1 MMFSFLPALS
11 RGSGLSTGTLA
22 NLLAARDLTGLLGP
36 AAGGV
41 VRRVG
46 PWRTMVAAG
55 ALAAV
60 GMLLIPLGP
69 LGVVVGLIFWG
80 ICRTGFLV
88 SLNSWIGEIVAYER
102 RGRVTGMIEL
112 TWAGAALI
120 GLPLMGLLIDRVGW
134 WAAPTVL
141 GALGL
146 PLAVAMGLVA
156 TDRPDLA
163 DGPAQVATRIGRNA
177 NTALA
182 GFALLT
188 AAAQFLLIT
197 HGSWLEDTYGFDPA
211 QVGFAIIAVG
221 AAEAVASYGTA
232 RVSDALGKRNSVVA
246 GTAILGVALVLFAL
260 MPAPGL
266 VIGLGLL
273 VVAFLGFE
281 FAIVSSIAMVA
292 ELEPTAR
299 AAGVG
304 RSVAMSTTARAAISA
319 LGAWIYATSGFRTAM
334 ICGAVA
340 AVAAVVV
347 LTLAVD
353 EPGDPAT

>member
-1 MMFSFLPALS
+1 MFSFLPAFS
-11 RGSGLSTGTLA
+11 RGTGLSTGALA
-22 NLLAARDLTGLLGP
+22 NFLAVRDLTGLLGP

-41 VRRVG
+41 VRRFG

-60 GMLLIPLGP
+60 GILLVPLGP
-69 LGVVVGLIFWG
+69 IGVVIGLVLWG
-80 ICRTGFLV
+80 VCRTGFLV

-120 GLPLMGLLIDRVGW
+120 GLPIMGLLIDQVGW
-134 WAAPTVL
+134 WAAPSLL

-146 PLAVAMGLVA
+146 PLALAMGAVA
-156 TDRPDLA
+156 TDRPEMS
-163 DGPAQVATRIGRNA
+163 DGPAQVAGVRIGQNA
-177 NTALA
+177 NAALV

-211 QVGFAIIAVG
+211 QVGFAIVAVG
-221 AAEAVASYGTA
+221 AAEAIASYGTA

-246 GTAILGVALVLFAL
+246 GTVVLGIALALFAL
-260 MPAPGL
+260 APSPSL
-266 VIGLGLL
+266 PIGLALL
-273 VVAFLGFE
+273 VVAFFGFE

-299 AAGVG
+299 AAVIG
-304 RSVAMSTTARAAISA
+304 RSVAVSTTARAAISA
-319 LGAWIYATSGFRTAM
+319 GGAWVYAASGFRTAM

-340 AVAAVVV
+340 AVVAVVV
-347 LTLAVD
+347 LTAAVE
-353 EPGDPAT
+353 EPG